1 MAAVGRVSST
11 RGRLRLEILID
22 LRTDGRTHG
31 RTDSPARPL
40 LSSRGRSPRP
50 AARPPTAPE
59 AEAEAARASPESES
73 RAPPSAA
80 ARAMAAPA
88 LPPLPPLPPQL
99 KSIQHHLRTAQEL
112 DKREPVVA
120 YYCE

>member
-1 MAAVGRVSST
+1 MHR
-11 RGRLRLEILID
+11 
-22 LRTDGRTHG
+22 
-31 RTDSPARPL
+31 RTDSPVRPL
-40 LSSRGRSPRP
+40 LADRGRSPCP
-50 AARPPTAPE
+50 AARPPTAP
-59 AEAEAARASPESES
+59 APEAEAARASPGSET
-73 RAPPSAA
+73 RAPPPAA

-88 LPPLPPLPPQL
+88 LPPLPPQL